1 MSKLAIVIASITL
14 SVWAMAS
21 GTRDVALS
29 QETLD
34 ALSPVTIELL
44 ADQSNSIH
52 YLGTYQH
59 CHVVGYIETA
69 VAENDSG
76 QPMMPW
82 SHPVIWCLDK
92 TLHPLDEDKLYPAL
106 NTEAYIPS
114 APELLIDANQTIQFA
129 R

>member
-1 MSKLAIVIASITL
+1 MSKLAILMISIML
-14 SVWAMAS
+14 SVAALAS
-21 GTRDVALS
+21 GTRDVELS

-34 ALSPVTIELL
+34 ALSPATVQLL

-59 CHVVGYIETA
+59 CHVVAYIETA
-69 VAENDSG
+69 VAEDASG

-106 NTEAYIPS
+106 NTEVYIPS
-114 APELLIDANQTIQFA
+114 APELHIDANRNIHFA

>member
-52 YLGTYQH
+52 YLGTYRH

-69 VAENDSG
+69 VAEDESG

-92 TLHPLDEDKLYPAL
+92 TLHPLNEDKLYPAL

-114 APELLIDANQTIQFA
+114 APELLIDSNRTIQFA
-129 R
+129 Q